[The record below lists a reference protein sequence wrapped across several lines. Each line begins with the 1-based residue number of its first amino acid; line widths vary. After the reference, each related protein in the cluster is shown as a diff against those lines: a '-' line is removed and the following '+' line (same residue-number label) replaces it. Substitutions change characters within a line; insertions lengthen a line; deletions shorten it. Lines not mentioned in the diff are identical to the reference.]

1 MLQRD
6 YLSKIIESFTKQ
18 MEVYLKD
25 AVILRKTESIG
36 EVEEAL
42 GELLELDPDMLL
54 SLSPDSL
61 VTMIALGGNGD
72 ALGDSVAYVWGMRRR
87 RGATRKP
94 PLLGASKL
102 VQWHWA
108 LVSTIKSCLSNLRI
122 WTKRFKTLAP
132 KAASSKGGRSPVGC
146 WAPIH

>member
-6 YLSKIIESFTKQ
+6 YLSKLIESFTKQ

-72 ALGDSVAYVWGMRRR
+72 ALGDSVAYVLARLGDAEAQRGDKETAALRRQQAR
-87 RGATRKP
+87 AVA
-94 PLLGASKL
+94 LGFGFNNQIVPEQFKDLDKEIQDARA
-102 VQWHWA
+102 QG
-108 LVSTIKSCLSNLRI
+108 
-122 WTKRFKTLAP
+122 RF
-132 KAASSKGGRSPVGC
+132 
-146 WAPIH
+146 I

>member
-6 YLSKIIESFTKQ
+6 YLSKLIESFTKQ

-72 ALGDSVAYVWGMRRR
+72 ALGDSVAYVLAR
-87 RGATRKP
+87 
-94 PLLGASKL
+94 LGDAEA
-102 VQWHWA
+102 QR
-108 LVSTIKSCLSNLRI
+108 LSL
-122 WTKRFKTLAP
+122 
-132 KAASSKGGRSPVGC
+132 
-146 WAPIH
+146 IHI